1 MAKGVK
7 VLSEEE
13 QQDADFFR
21 RRLEMALLSCG
32 LTAAGLAKKAKIAPR
47 TVYRILQQGAEPTRA
62 TLVAIA
68 RALNMS
74 LDALA
79 TDAPT
84 QTGDTAKIYTRIA
97 YNVLIMAYGSKTI
110 SLLAADELDA
120 LTRRCGD
127 VLRALIGAVPPDG
140 VNVAY
145 MYVLRS
151 CIPAWLQKAE
161 LYQFENELTGK
172 SDLDPLSR
180 ACLLLDRAD
189 WEVTKGR

>member
-7 VLSEEE
+7 VLSADE

-21 RRLEMALLSCG
+21 RKLENALISYG
-32 LTAAGLAKKAKIAPR
+32 LTAAGLAKKAGIAPR
-47 TVYRILQQGAEPTRA
+47 TIYRILQHGAEPTRA

-84 QTGDTAKIYTRIA
+84 QTVDTSKIYWRIA
-97 YNVLIMAYGSKTI
+97 YNVLIMAYGQKTI
-110 SLLAADELDA
+110 ALLSADELEA

-127 VLRALIGAVPPDG
+127 VLKALIGAVPDG

-145 MYVLRS
+145 MYVLRN
-151 CIPAWLQKAE
+151 CISAWLQKAE
-161 LYQFENELTGK
+161 LYQFDNDSTGNT
-172 SDLDPLSR
+172 DLDPLSR
-180 ACLLLDRAD
+180 ACLLLDRTD